1 MNLRTLRYYSN
12 NLTIIFLSLAIVL
25 SVLISAVNILYFKSI
40 IFEKKVGSI
49 SSAFEQQGDFATIA
63 KEILNTNKE
72 VAYAKLVDEN
82 GVLQQS
88 FGSSENLNVR
98 EFIVKT
104 TEGSQIFLG
113 IEKSALDFPVTLP
126 LLFTTL
132 ISLLVLCLFLGVLKI
147 FYPYQ
152 KKSLNRLNDAIIK
165 ISKKDYS
172 AKLEIDSQLKDDV
185 DMIKVFDSFNEMA
198 GSLNN
203 NKKYEKLNGGS
214 KLNTINGNLKVHSN
228 GKAKTLAYNDPVI
241 QEPIKSVEI
250 PKTGGQIS
258 IIKDSKNKTVV
269 ALVSK
274 ISDYHKLAKMY
285 DSSELALLLTDY
297 RKTASNIVSGYGGMV
312 ETLVRDE
319 LVALFNVSDLQDKPE
334 LRAVSAGVELLHM
347 LVELNKD
354 KVKDDSQQITCKI
367 GIYAASIPISKESGT
382 PGNLGL
388 VIDPAKNICD
398 SASQWKLLLS
408 EDVYAS
414 VKDYVEVMPQ
424 DVGSSAHYSVLTVQE
439 GVINL

>member
-1 MNLRTLRYYSN
+1 M
-12 NLTIIFLSLAIVL
+12 
-25 SVLISAVNILYFKSI
+25 
-40 IFEKKVGSI
+40 
-49 SSAFEQQGDFATIA
+49 
-63 KEILNTNKE
+63 
-72 VAYAKLVDEN
+72 
-82 GVLQQS
+82 
-88 FGSSENLNVR
+88 
-98 EFIVKT
+98 
-104 TEGSQIFLG
+104 
-113 IEKSALDFPVTLP
+113 
-126 LLFTTL
+126 
-132 ISLLVLCLFLGVLKI
+132 LVLCLFLVVLKI

-185 DMIKVFDSFNEMA
+185 DMIKVFDSFNGLV

-203 NKKYEKLNGGS
+203 NKSYEKLNGINETKS
-214 KLNTINGNLKVHSN
+214 PNGNLKVHSN
-228 GKAKTLAYNDPVI
+228 GKAKTQSYKDPII

-274 ISDYHKLAKMY
+274 ISDYHKLAEMY

-334 LRAVSAGVELLHM
+334 LRAVSTGVELLHM

-354 KVKDDSQQITCKI
+354 KVKDDNQQITCKI

-424 DVGSSAHYSVLTVQE
+424 DVGSSAHYSVLTVEE

>member
-25 SVLISAVNILYFKSI
+25 SALISAVNILYFKSI

-49 SSAFEQQGDFATIA
+49 SSVFEQQGDFATIA

-88 FGSSENLNVR
+88 FGSSENLNIR

-126 LLFTTL
+126 FLFTTL
-132 ISLLVLCLFLGVLKI
+132 ISLLVLCLFLVVLKI

-172 AKLEIDSQLKDDV
+172 VKLEIDSQLKDDV
-185 DMIKVFDSFNEMA
+185 DMIKVFDSFNGLV

-203 NKKYEKLNGGS
+203 NKKYEKLNGINEIKS
-214 KLNTINGNLKVHSN
+214 PNGNLKVHSN
-228 GKAKTLAYNDPVI
+228 GKAKTQSYNDPII

-269 ALVSK
+269 ALVLK
-274 ISDYHKLAKMY
+274 ISDYHKLAEMY

-334 LRAVSAGVELLHM
+334 LRAVSTGVELLHV

-354 KVKDDSQQITCKI
+354 KVKDDSPQITCKI
-367 GIYAASIPISKESGT
+367 GIYAVSIPISKESGT

-424 DVGSSAHYSVLTVQE
+424 DIGSSAHYSVLTVEE

>member
-25 SVLISAVNILYFKSI
+25 SALISAVNILYFKSI

-49 SSAFEQQGDFATIA
+49 SSVFEQQGDFATIA

-88 FGSSENLNVR
+88 FGSSENLNIR

-126 LLFTTL
+126 FLFTTL
-132 ISLLVLCLFLGVLKI
+132 ISLLVLCLFLVVLKI

-172 AKLEIDSQLKDDV
+172 VKLEIDSQLKDDV
-185 DMIKVFDSFNEMA
+185 DMIKVFDSFNGLV

-203 NKKYEKLNGGS
+203 NKKYEKLNGINEIKS
-214 KLNTINGNLKVHSN
+214 PNGNLKVHSN
-228 GKAKTLAYNDPVI
+228 GKAKTQSSNDPII

-274 ISDYHKLAKMY
+274 ISDYHKLAEMY

-334 LRAVSAGVELLHM
+334 LRAVSTGVELLHV

-354 KVKDDSQQITCKI
+354 KVKDDSPQITCKI

-424 DVGSSAHYSVLTVQE
+424 DIGSSAHYSVLTVEE

>member
-1 MNLRTLRYYSN
+1 
-12 NLTIIFLSLAIVL
+12 VL
-25 SVLISAVNILYFKSI
+25 SALISAVNILYFKSI

-49 SSAFEQQGDFATIA
+49 SSVFEQQGDFATIA

-126 LLFTTL
+126 FLFTTL
-132 ISLLVLCLFLGVLKI
+132 ISLLVLCLFLVVLKI

-172 AKLEIDSQLKDDV
+172 VKLEIDSQLKDDV
-185 DMIKVFDSFNEMA
+185 DMIKVFDSFNGLV

-203 NKKYEKLNGGS
+203 NKKYEKLNGINEIKS
-214 KLNTINGNLKVHSN
+214 PNGNLKVHSN
-228 GKAKTLAYNDPVI
+228 GKAKTQSYNDPII

-274 ISDYHKLAKMY
+274 ISDYHKLAEMY

-334 LRAVSAGVELLHM
+334 LRAVSTGVELLHV

-354 KVKDDSQQITCKI
+354 KVKDDSPQITCKI

-424 DVGSSAHYSVLTVQE
+424 DIGSSAHYSVLTVEE

>member
-25 SVLISAVNILYFKSI
+25 SALISAVNILYFKSI

-49 SSAFEQQGDFATIA
+49 SSVFEQQGDFATIA

-88 FGSSENLNVR
+88 FGSSENLNIR

-126 LLFTTL
+126 FLFTTL
-132 ISLLVLCLFLGVLKI
+132 ISLLVLCLFLVVLKI

-152 KKSLNRLNDAIIK
+152 KKSLNRLNDAIMK

-172 AKLEIDSQLKDDV
+172 VKLEIDSQLKDDV
-185 DMIKVFDSFNEMA
+185 DMIKVFDSFNGLV

-203 NKKYEKLNGGS
+203 NKKYEKLNGINEIKS
-214 KLNTINGNLKVHSN
+214 PNGNLKVHSN
-228 GKAKTLAYNDPVI
+228 GKAKTQSYNDPII

-269 ALVSK
+269 ALVLK
-274 ISDYHKLAKMY
+274 ISDYHKLAEMY

-334 LRAVSAGVELLHM
+334 LRAVSTGVELLHV

-354 KVKDDSQQITCKI
+354 KVKDDSPQITCKI

-424 DVGSSAHYSVLTVQE
+424 DIGSSAHYSVLTVEE

>member
-25 SVLISAVNILYFKSI
+25 SALISAVNILYFKSI

-49 SSAFEQQGDFATIA
+49 SSVFEQQGDFATIA

-88 FGSSENLNVR
+88 FGSSENLNIR

-126 LLFTTL
+126 FLFTTL
-132 ISLLVLCLFLGVLKI
+132 ISLLVLCLFLVVLKI

-172 AKLEIDSQLKDDV
+172 VKLEIDSQLKDDV
-185 DMIKVFDSFNEMA
+185 DMIKVFDSFNELV

-203 NKKYEKLNGGS
+203 NKNYEKLNGINEIKS
-214 KLNTINGNLKVHSN
+214 PNGNLKVHSN
-228 GKAKTLAYNDPVI
+228 GKAKTQSYNDPII
-241 QEPIKSVEI
+241 QKPIKSVEI

-269 ALVSK
+269 ALVLK
-274 ISDYHKLAKMY
+274 ISDYHKLAEMY

-334 LRAVSAGVELLHM
+334 LRAVSTGVELLHV

-354 KVKDDSQQITCKI
+354 KVKDDSPQITCKI

-424 DVGSSAHYSVLTVQE
+424 DIGSSAHYSVLTVEE

>member
-25 SVLISAVNILYFKSI
+25 SALISAVNILYFKSI

-49 SSAFEQQGDFATIA
+49 SSVFEQQGDFATIA

-88 FGSSENLNVR
+88 FGSSENLNIR

-126 LLFTTL
+126 FLFTTL
-132 ISLLVLCLFLGVLKI
+132 ISLLVLCLFLVVLKI

-172 AKLEIDSQLKDDV
+172 VKLEIDSQLKDDV
-185 DMIKVFDSFNEMA
+185 DMIKVFDSFNGLV

-203 NKKYEKLNGGS
+203 NKKYEKLNGINEIKS
-214 KLNTINGNLKVHSN
+214 PNGNLKVHSN
-228 GKAKTLAYNDPVI
+228 GKAKTQSYNDPII
-241 QEPIKSVEI
+241 QKPIKSVEI

-258 IIKDSKNKTVV
+258 TIKDSKNKTVV

-274 ISDYHKLAKMY
+274 ISDYHKLAEMY

-334 LRAVSAGVELLHM
+334 LRAVSTGVELLHV

-354 KVKDDSQQITCKI
+354 KVKDDSPQITCKI

-424 DVGSSAHYSVLTVQE
+424 DIGSSAHYSVLTVEE

>member
-25 SVLISAVNILYFKSI
+25 SALISAVNILYFKSI

-49 SSAFEQQGDFATIA
+49 SSVFEQQGDFATIA

-88 FGSSENLNVR
+88 FGSSENLNIR

-126 LLFTTL
+126 FLFTTL
-132 ISLLVLCLFLGVLKI
+132 ISLLVLCLFLVVLKI

-172 AKLEIDSQLKDDV
+172 VKLEIDSQLKDDV
-185 DMIKVFDSFNEMA
+185 DMIKVFDSFNGLV

-203 NKKYEKLNGGS
+203 NKKYEKLNGINEIKS
-214 KLNTINGNLKVHSN
+214 PNGNLKVHSN
-228 GKAKTLAYNDPVI
+228 GKAKTQSYNDPII

-269 ALVSK
+269 ALVLK
-274 ISDYHKLAKMY
+274 ISDYHKLAEMY

-334 LRAVSAGVELLHM
+334 LRAVSTGVELLHV

-354 KVKDDSQQITCKI
+354 KVKDDSPQITCKI

-424 DVGSSAHYSVLTVQE
+424 DIGSSAHYSVLTVEE

>member
-1 MNLRTLRYYSN
+1 L
-12 NLTIIFLSLAIVL
+12 V
-25 SVLISAVNILYFKSI
+25 SAVNFFYFKSL
-40 IFEKKVGSI
+40 IFDKKVASI
-49 SSAFEQQGDFATIA
+49 SSAFEQQRDFATIA

-88 FGSSENLNVR
+88 FGSSENLNIK
-98 EFIVKT
+98 EFIIKNP
-104 TEGSQIFLG
+104 EGSQIFLG
-113 IEKSALDFPVTLP
+113 IEKSALTFPMTLP
-126 LLFTTL
+126 LLLTTL
-132 ISLLVLCLFLGVLKI
+132 ISLLVLCIFLIVIKLY
-147 FYPYQ
+147 YPYQ
-152 KKSLNRLNDAIIK
+152 KKSLNILNDAILK
-165 ISKKDYS
+165 ISKGDYS
-172 AKLEIDSQLKDDV
+172 SKLEIGSQLKDDV

-198 GSLNN
+198 DSLNSDKN
-203 NKKYEKLNGGS
+203 YEKLNGAGE
-214 KLNTINGNLKVHSN
+214 LNASNGDLKVHGN
-228 GKAKTLAYNDPVI
+228 GTGTTKTQSYNDPII
-241 QEPIKSVEI
+241 QEPIKSVEL
-250 PKTGGQIS
+250 PKAGGQIS

-274 ISDYHKLAKMY
+274 ISDYDRLAKMY

-297 RKTASNIVSGYGGMV
+297 RKTASNIVSGYGGIV

-319 LVALFNVSDLQDKPE
+319 LVALFNVSELQDKPE

-354 KVKDDSQQITCKI
+354 KVKDGNRQITCKI
-367 GIYAASIPISKESGT
+367 GVFAASIPISKESGT

-388 VIDPAKNICD
+388 VIDPAKSICD
-398 SASQWKLLLS
+398 NASEWKLLLS

-424 DVGSSAHYSVLTVQE
+424 DIGSHAHYSVLTVEE

>member
-25 SVLISAVNILYFKSI
+25 SALISAVNILYFKSI

-49 SSAFEQQGDFATIA
+49 SSVFEQQGDFATIA

-88 FGSSENLNVR
+88 FGSSENLNIR

-126 LLFTTL
+126 FLFTTL
-132 ISLLVLCLFLGVLKI
+132 ISLLVLCLFLVVLKI

-172 AKLEIDSQLKDDV
+172 VKLEIDSQLKDDV
-185 DMIKVFDSFNEMA
+185 DMIKVFDSFNGLV

-203 NKKYEKLNGGS
+203 NKKYEKLNGINEIKS
-214 KLNTINGNLKVHSN
+214 PNGNLKVHSN
-228 GKAKTLAYNDPVI
+228 GKAKTQSYNDPII

-274 ISDYHKLAKMY
+274 ISDYNKLAEMY

-334 LRAVSAGVELLHM
+334 LRAVSTGVELLHV

-354 KVKDDSQQITCKI
+354 KVKDDSPQITCKI

-424 DVGSSAHYSVLTVQE
+424 DIGSSAHYSVLTVEE